1 MANNCSNE
9 LEISGHPFLMKEFM
23 KAYTRD
29 GHFDFKNIIPM
40 PSSEEL
46 QDMGTNSYDWSIENW
61 GQKWYIDQA
70 DWEDWD
76 DTYYRADFDTAW
88 APCTP
93 VILKLIELC
102 PGLDFTFKYYEPG
115 CAFLGWIYA
124 SDGEIYE
131 DVEICYSSEPE
142 AYWYHMFDKGYENFE
157 WLYDLIEDQHD
168 SDELTDEAYQ
178 ELKDLLDDN
187 TANLETIVEKFLE
200 YDIL

>member
-1 MANNCSNE
+1 MANICSNE
-9 LEISGHPFLMKEFM
+9 LVISGHPFLMEEFM

-40 PSSEEL
+40 PSDEEL
-46 QDMGTNSYDWSIENW
+46 IDMGTNSYDWAIENW

-76 DTYYRADFDTAW
+76 DTCYRAYFDTAW

-102 PGLDFTFKYYEPG
+102 PGLDFTFEYYEPG

-124 SDGEIYE
+124 SDGEVYE
-131 DVEICYSSEPE
+131 NVEISYYDDPE
-142 AYWYHMFDKGYENFE
+142 AYWYHMFDKEYESYD
-157 WLYDLIEDQHD
+157 WLGDAL
-168 SDELTDEAYQ
+168 DEAHSCENITDEIYQ
-178 ELKDLLDDN
+178 ELQNSLEHD
-187 TANLETIVEKFLE
+187 NLELMVEKFVQH
-200 YDIL
+200 DIL